1 MVISLSKYVTISV
14 PVNVKKRL
22 EKLKGDMDWGEFLLK
37 LCDEYERFSREK
49 AFLELVE
56 LLNEKDLEHIEK
68 ASKEFR
74 KNFRLRG

>member
-1 MVISLSKYVTISV
+1 MISLSKYVTISV

-56 LLNEKDLEHIEK
+56 LLDEKDLGRIEK

-74 KNFRLRG
+74 KNFRLKG

>member
-56 LLNEKDLEHIEK
+56 LLDEKDLEHIEK

>member
-56 LLNEKDLEHIEK
+56 LLDEKDLGCIEK

-74 KNFRLRG
+74 KNFRLKG